1 MSALLLS
8 KDEQGVV
15 IFHVW
20 KSLAYQVRLALSFFL
35 ILVGFYIQYQSLALL
50 PGLLF
55 VFGGNLLL
63 LVKGYDSRIK
73 LGSYSPDA
81 EWVKTGKEQ
90 LEKIVQLNNKAK
102 KWDSSA
108 LDITSGLGVFFFI
121 LSLVVLLIIYNSDI
135 FSSESINTIVVF
147 NIAFLLYPHWF
158 TGVKRITTTP
168 KLLNKI
174 SIYQNLLKALGNSV
188 STETIDYLIYVKGK
202 DTKFPDD
209 VKIKVMFKDQP
220 EGFLG
225 LYAQVSLNNVQGQD
239 YPYFYVVLVA
249 KDGFGML
256 DKYYNSI
263 ITSANVIKEKSREE
277 GVEIIVIRQYT
288 TKTSG
293 YHTTFQAIQ
302 NIMGDG
308 LRSGR
313 SIAVGR

>member
-20 KSLAYQVRLALSFFL
+20 KSLTYQIRLALSLFL
-35 ILVGFYIQYQSLALL
+35 IIIGFVIQYYNLNLL

-55 VFGGNLLL
+55 IFGGNLLL

-73 LGSYSPDA
+73 LGTYSPDA
-81 EWVKTGKEQ
+81 EWVKTDKEQ
-90 LEKIVQLNNKAK
+90 LAKIVELNNKAK
-102 KWDSSA
+102 NWDISSF
-108 LDITSGLGVFFFI
+108 DITSGLGVFFFI
-121 LSLVVLLIIYNSDI
+121 LSLIALLIIYNAGF
-135 FSSESINTIVVF
+135 FSSDSVASIVVF
-147 NIAFLLYPHWF
+147 NVAFLLYPHWF
-158 TGVKRITTTP
+158 TGVRRITTTP
-168 KLLNKI
+168 KLINKI
-174 SIYQNLLKALGNSV
+174 SLYQNLLKSAASSLADET
-188 STETIDYLIYVKGK
+188 TEYLIYVKGK
-202 DTKFPDD
+202 DQKFPDD
-209 VKIKVMFKDQP
+209 IKIKVMFKDQP
-220 EGFLG
+220 EAFLG
-225 LYAQVSLNNVQGQD
+225 LYAQISLNNVQGKD

-263 ITSANVIKEKSREE
+263 NPSQNVIKEKSKES

-293 YHTTFQAIQ
+293 YYTNPQAIQ

-308 LRSGR
+308 IRSGR
-313 SIAVGR
+313 SITGGK